1 MSSTTVLHSREG
13 LSRSGLPVH
22 ELQEMIAQSSK
33 HLERLQRASVLI
45 TGATGWFGTWLL
57 DFLCTADDVLGIG
70 IRIMALSREPA
81 VFLGR
86 FPGFGEDRR
95 ITWVQ
100 TDVREMSIIAEDF
113 SHVIHAATDST
124 ARPGASS
131 AEVIFDTIVEG
142 TRRVLRYARGNC
154 RGFLFVSSGA
164 VYGPATAGVARFL
177 DGQPGGPDPAS
188 PQSAYAEG
196 KRAAEQLCAIAA
208 SAGAPVRIARCF
220 AFVGPHMPFD
230 QHFAIGNFIADAVDG
245 RRIRIKSDGKPQR
258 SYLYTGDLIRALLA
272 ILLDGVAGRTYN
284 VGSDDALTIADLADR
299 VNHVVGG
306 RGVELAGAASDP
318 TDRYVPD
325 TTRLRSELKFAPTI
339 SLDVAIART
348 AAWYRDMAGRSMSS

>member
-1 MSSTTVLHSREG
+1 
-13 LSRSGLPVH
+13 
-22 ELQEMIAQSSK
+22 MIALSSH
-33 HLERLQRASVLI
+33 HLERLRRARLLV

-57 DFLCTADDVLGIG
+57 DYLCTADDMLGIG
-70 IRIMALSREPA
+70 IRITALSREPA

-95 ITWVQ
+95 ITWVKS
-100 TDVREMSIIAEDF
+100 DVREMSGIGEDF

-124 ARPGASS
+124 ARRGGSS
-131 AEVIFDTIVEG
+131 AEVLFDTIVEG

-154 RGFLFVSSGA
+154 QGFLLVSSGA
-164 VYGPATAGVARFL
+164 VYGPATTGAARFF
-177 DGQPGGPDPAS
+177 DGQLGGPDPAS
-188 PQSAYAEG
+188 PKSAYAEG

-208 SAGAPVRIARCF
+208 YAGAPVRIARCF

-245 RRIRIKSDGKPQR
+245 RLIRIKSDGKPQR

-272 ILLDGVAGRTYN
+272 ILLDGAAGRAYN
-284 VGSDDALTIADLADR
+284 VGSEDALTIADLADR

-306 RGVELAGAASDP
+306 FGVELAGAASDP

-325 TTRLRSELKFAPTI
+325 TTRLRSELKFTPTI

-348 AAWYRDMAGRSMSS
+348 AAWYRDMARRSMPS